1 MSIEDKI
8 RWDKKYKTQ
17 ILPTQTVEVVK
28 RYANLAKGKKALEI
42 ACGMGRNAKFLAQEG
57 FEVEALDISPIAIK
71 SLQNIPN
78 IIAKE
83 VDLDNYVLKENA
95 YNFIVCTY
103 FLKREL
109 FPQIKKALKDDGIF
123 IFETFMHHVDNTKV
137 PSNKEFLLNK
147 GELESLFDNNRYEI
161 LHLQEFMDD
170 MICGDKGMKA
180 SIVVKKRCNP
190 EFDGIP

>member
-17 ILPTQTVEVVK
+17 ILPTKTVKVVK
-28 RYANLAKGKKALEI
+28 RYAGLAKGKKALEI
-42 ACGMGRNAKFLAQEG
+42 ACGMGRNAKFLAQQG
-57 FEVEALDISPIAIK
+57 FEVEALDISPIAIE

-95 YNFIVCTY
+95 YDLIVCTY

-123 IFETFMHHVDNTKV
+123 IFETFMHHSENTKV
-137 PSNKEFLLNK
+137 PSNKSFLLNK
-147 GELESLFDNNRYEI
+147 GELETIFDNGYEI
-161 LHLQEFMDD
+161 LYLQEFMDD
-170 MICGDKGMKA
+170 MICGDKGMKN
-180 SIVVKKRCNP
+180 SIVVKKRHQTK
-190 EFDGIP
+190 

>member
-17 ILPTQTVEVVK
+17 ILPTKTVEVVK

-42 ACGMGRNAKFLAQEG
+42 ACGMGRNAKFLAKQG

-95 YNFIVCTY
+95 YDLLFQSVLGWNTY
-103 FLKREL
+103 E
-109 FPQIKKALKDDGIF
+109 
-123 IFETFMHHVDNTKV
+123 N
-137 PSNKEFLLNK
+137 
-147 GELESLFDNNRYEI
+147 
-161 LHLQEFMDD
+161 
-170 MICGDKGMKA
+170 
-180 SIVVKKRCNP
+180 
-190 EFDGIP
+190 